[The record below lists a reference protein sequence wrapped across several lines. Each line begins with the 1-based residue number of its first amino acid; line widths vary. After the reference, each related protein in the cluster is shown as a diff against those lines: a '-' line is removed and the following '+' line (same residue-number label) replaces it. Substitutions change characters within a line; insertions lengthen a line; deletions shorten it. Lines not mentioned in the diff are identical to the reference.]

1 MMGRAVVALRPKVS
15 HSIAA
20 ESHMEAGEAA
30 RRVLAFAED
39 ELRAAFRAGDVARLH
54 RLQTLHADAQ
64 TIQREHR
71 RQAWLHDAL
80 CWDGVEAPG
89 HGRAA

>member
-1 MMGRAVVALRPKVS
+1 MGRAVVALRPKVS
-15 HSIAA
+15 HGIAA

-39 ELRAAFRAGDVARLH
+39 ELREAFRAGVARLR
-54 RLQTLHADAQ
+54 RLQVVHRDAQ
-64 TIQREHR
+64 TIRREHR
-71 RQAWLHDAL
+71 RQAALHDAL
-80 CWDGVEAPG
+80 CWDGVKAPG

>member
-1 MMGRAVVALRPKVS
+1 MARAVVALRPKVS

-39 ELRAAFRAGDVARLH
+39 ELRASFHAGDVSRLR
-54 RLQTLHADAQ
+54 RLQVVHADAK
-64 TIQREHR
+64 TILAEHR
-71 RQAWLHDAL
+71 RQAGWHDAL
-80 CWDGVEAPG
+80 CHDGVKAPG

>member
-1 MMGRAVVALRPKVS
+1 MGRAVVALRQKAS
-15 HSIAA
+15 HGIAA

-39 ELRAAFRAGDVARLH
+39 ELRAAFRAGDVTRLR
-54 RLQTLHADAQ
+54 RLQSLHADAE

-71 RQAWLHDAL
+71 RQAGLHDAL
-80 CWDGVEAPG
+80 CWDGVKAPG